1 MPRILK
7 FKGTLISKEEEN
19 ALYVAILLHDI
30 GHGPFSHAIEH
41 SLLEGVN
48 HEFISLRFMEIL
60 NDEFIIDNYDYEKT
74 LIIHISASYFIYDC
88 LFMFINKFSMMF
100 FLHHIL
106 ILSVYY
112 ITISND
118 YGAKLV
124 MYTLF
129 WGEITNPLQISW
141 FLSRY
146 LNYKKIEH
154 YIFPVFSFNFI
165 LVRSIIMPYAHFIL
179 IKKMPSTK
187 YSLVLLSII
196 GNIGGLIWVK
206 NIIKKCL

>member
-1 MPRILK
+1 MIKYIFNWCLYSLFFYICLPKTYNSIPI
-7 FKGTLISKEEEN
+7 ISN
-19 ALYVAILLHDI
+19 LVS
-30 GHGPFSHAIEH
+30 FTHAIFTIIA
-41 SLLEGVN
+41 SLHV
-48 HEFISLRFMEIL
+48 IL
-60 NDEFIIDNYDYEKT
+60 NDEFIIDNYDYKKT

-88 LFMFINKFSMMF
+88 LFMLINKFSIMF
-100 FLHHIL
+100 FLHHLL

-112 ITISND
+112 ITLSND
-118 YGAKLV
+118 YGTKLV
-124 MYTLF
+124 MYTLL

-179 IKKMPSTK
+179 IKKMPSTN

-206 NIIKKCL
+206 DLIKKIC

>member
-1 MPRILK
+1 MIEYILNWCLYSLFFYICLPK
-7 FKGTLISKEEEN
+7 IYNSFYIISNLVSFTHAVFTIITTLHI
-19 ALYVAILLHDI
+19 
-30 GHGPFSHAIEH
+30 
-41 SLLEGVN
+41 
-48 HEFISLRFMEIL
+48 IL

-88 LFMFINKFSMMF
+88 LLMFINKFSLMF

-106 ILSVYY
+106 ILAVYY

-118 YGAKLV
+118 YGSKLI

-146 LNYKKIEH
+146 LNYKKTET

-165 LVRSIIMPYAHFIL
+165 VIRSIIMPYTHFIL
-179 IKKMPSTK
+179 INKMATTN
-187 YSLVLLSII
+187 YSLILLAII

-206 NIIKKCL
+206 DIIKKLILNNSS